1 MNERVFVLREAVVTI
16 TQMLAGK
23 GIKVTQRGI
32 SAYVQPGAD
41 GEPAHVNLPY
51 LPDNASDELCAAIQG
66 FLDHEVAHILFT
78 DFKAMNA
85 IHDQSLHNMV
95 NIIEDTRIERE
106 MGKRFQGSAH
116 NISVTGQFFLDKYV
130 KPQIREAAKKGDV
143 NGVKALV
150 MVPAL
155 RAMAGQHIFKE
166 WLDSHPDMKT
176 AIADEV
182 AKIEHLASKIEN
194 CPTTADAVTLAQ
206 EVMTALGRAT
216 GGGAGGG
223 AAAPKPKKAKA
234 KPKASSGKPMP
245 GKSGPKDEPDAEDEE
260 EEKDEEESSGL
271 PGGASGSGAGE
282 EEGEEG
288 AGEEEGE
295 KGAGAG
301 EGDEGED
308 SESDEKGEEE
318 AEAEG
323 EDEKDESEG
332 EDEEDTN
339 TGDSSGF
346 LDALDKETANGFD
359 ETMSRLITNEA
370 TEAAKGAD
378 YLIYTKDHDVVEPLH
393 VGSGFKS
400 EMTKQMGDEVD
411 HMVAPLQ
418 KDLERAI
425 SARSL
430 SVWENGRRSG
440 RLHSGNLS
448 RLAVG
453 DGRVFRKKHES
464 TSKDVAVE
472 LVVDMSGSMWG
483 GKIHTAAKAAYA
495 LASVLDRLNIK
506 SETICF
512 TTGEIQDEAKIEK
525 EERRLGKRF
534 SRTESLYMP
543 VLKSFNERMQSTEVR
558 NRFGWLPHCNT
569 LRNNVDG
576 ECIEIAARRLMQRR
590 EAGKIM
596 IVLSDGAPACDGGGA
611 SVFQHLK
618 DTVVNIEKAG
628 VRVVGIGI
636 QSEAVKQFY
645 KRHMIIN
652 DVSELPSRVMK
663 ELRALLIG

>member
-23 GIKVTQRGI
+23 GITVTQRGI

-41 GEPAHVNLPY
+41 GEPALVNLPY

-130 KPQIREAAKKGDV
+130 KPQIREASKKGDV
-143 NGVKALV
+143 NAVKALV

-155 RAMAGQHIFKE
+155 RAMAGQQIFKE
-166 WLDSHPDMKT
+166 WLDNHPDMKA

-182 AKIEHLASKIEN
+182 EKIEHLASKLEG
-194 CPTTADAVTLAQ
+194 CPTTTDAVTLAQ

-216 GGGAGGG
+216 SGGGAGG
-223 AAAPKPKKAKA
+223 APSPKRKKPKA
-234 KPKASSGKPMP
+234 KPKAASGKPMP
-245 GKSGPKDEPDAEDEE
+245 GKGGGSKDEPESEEEDDEE
-260 EEKDEEESSGL
+260 EGSGL
-271 PGGASGSGAGE
+271 PGGSSSSDS

-288 AGEEEGE
+288 EGGGGESEEEVS
-295 KGAGAG
+295 GAG
-301 EGDEGED
+301 EGEEGDEA
-308 SESDEKGEEE
+308 ESDE
-318 AEAEG
+318 EG
-323 EDEKDESEG
+323 EDESESESEGEDDEPEPG

-339 TGDSSGF
+339 YGDSQGF
-346 LDALDKETANGFD
+346 LDALDKESANGFD
-359 ETMSRLITNEA
+359 DTMSRLITNDA
-370 TEAAKGAD
+370 TAAAKDAQ
-378 YLIYTKDHDVVEPLH
+378 YLIYTKDHDVIEPLH
-393 VGSGFKS
+393 IGSGFKP
-400 EMTKQMGDEVD
+400 EMTKKMADEVD

-440 RLHSGNLS
+440 RLHAGNLS

-472 LVVDMSGSMWG
+472 LVIDMSGSMWG

-512 TTGEIQDEAKIEK
+512 TTGEIHDEEKIEK
-525 EERRLGKRF
+525 EEKRLGKRF
-534 SRTESLYMP
+534 SRVESLYMP
-543 VLKSFNERMQSTEVR
+543 ILKSFNERMQSTEVR
-558 NRFGWLPHCNT
+558 NRFGWLPNCDT

-590 EAGKIM
+590 EKGKIL
-596 IVLSDGAPACDGGGA
+596 IVLSDGAPACHGGGG

-618 DTVVNIEKAG
+618 DTVGKIEGAG

-663 ELRALLIG
+663 ELRALLIS

>member
-1 MNERVFVLREAVVTI
+1 
-16 TQMLAGK
+16 
-23 GIKVTQRGI
+23 
-32 SAYVQPGAD
+32 
-41 GEPAHVNLPY
+41 
-51 LPDNASDELCAAIQG
+51 
-66 FLDHEVAHILFT
+66 
-78 DFKAMNA
+78 
-85 IHDQSLHNMV
+85 MV

-130 KPQIREAAKKGDV
+130 KPQIREASKKGDV

-166 WLDSHPDMKT
+166 WLDNHPDMKA

-182 AKIEHLASKIEN
+182 SKIEHLASKIEN

-216 GGGAGGG
+216 GGGGAGAG
-223 AAAPKPKKAKA
+223 APPKAKKPKA
-234 KPKASSGKPMP
+234 KPKATSGKPSA
-245 GKSGPKDEPDAEDEE
+245 GKGGPKDESEGE
-260 EEKDEEESSGL
+260 EEKDEDEEEGAGM
-271 PGGASGSGAGE
+271 PGGSSGSGEEEGE
-282 EEGEEG
+282 GEAEGEGEGEEG
-288 AGEEEGE
+288 AGAAGEGEEGE
-295 KGAGAG
+295 
-301 EGDEGED
+301 DGED
-308 SESDEKGEEE
+308 EEGEEE
-318 AEAEG
+318 AEAES

-332 EDEEDTN
+332 EDEEDVN

-393 VGSGFKS
+393 VGSGFRP

-472 LVVDMSGSMWG
+472 LVIDMSGSMWG

-525 EERRLGKRF
+525 EEKRLGKRF
-534 SRTESLYMP
+534 SRVESLYMP

-596 IVLSDGAPACDGGGA
+596 IVLSDGAPACHGGGS

-618 DTVVNIEKAG
+618 DTVGNIEKAG

-645 KRHMIIN
+645 KRHMVIN

-663 ELRALLIG
+663 ELRGLLIG